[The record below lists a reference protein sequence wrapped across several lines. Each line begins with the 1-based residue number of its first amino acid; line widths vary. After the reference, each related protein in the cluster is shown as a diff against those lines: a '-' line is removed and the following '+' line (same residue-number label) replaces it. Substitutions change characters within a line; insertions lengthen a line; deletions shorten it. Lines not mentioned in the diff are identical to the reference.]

1 MNMKVG
7 SVLSGP
13 VDERRIGSLPQ
24 VTVVGD
30 GAAVV
35 GDGAASENAVSMLAH
50 GCRRRRYVCSE
61 TPIARRN
68 AELVAS

>member
-1 MNMKVG
+1 MNVG

-35 GDGAASENAVSMLAH
+35 GDGAASENAVSMVAH
-50 GCRRRRYVCSE
+50 GCRRRRLCLLGDADRD
-61 TPIARRN
+61 TRTGPQRD
-68 AELVAS
+68 